1 MLTSMLDSWSALY
14 SDHASL
20 RTAIEFA
27 HVGGLLAGG
36 GSAFAADLAIVRGR
50 DLQLLKH
57 SHALVIG
64 GLVAL
69 FISGALLF
77 AADVD
82 TYLYSRVYWIKIAL
96 ILVLLVN
103 GAVLW
108 RAERRAAA
116 GEDEAWKTLHFTAI
130 ASLMLWFATTL
141 AGAALPNIG

>member
-1 MLTSMLDSWSALY
+1 MLGGILDSWSALY
-14 SDHASL
+14 SNHASL

-36 GSAFAADLAIVRGR
+36 GSAFAADLALMRGR
-50 DLQLLKH
+50 DPQFLKQTH
-57 SHALVIG
+57 TLVVG
-64 GLVAL
+64 GLFAL
-69 FISGALLF
+69 FISGILLF

-82 TYLYSRVYWIKIAL
+82 TYLYSRVYWIKIGL
-96 ILVLLVN
+96 VVILTVN

-116 GEDEAWKTLHFTAI
+116 GDTGAWAALRYTAI
-130 ASLMLWFATTL
+130 ISLILWFATTL

>member
-1 MLTSMLDSWSALY
+1 MLAGILDSWSALY
-14 SDHASL
+14 SNHASL

-36 GSAFAADLAIVRGR
+36 GSALAADLAIVRGG
-50 DLQLLKH
+50 DPQLLKRTH
-57 SHALVIG
+57 VLVIA

-69 FISGALLF
+69 FASGILLF

-96 ILVLLVN
+96 IVVLLVN

-116 GEDEAWKTLHFTAI
+116 GENDAWKTLHYTAI
-130 ASLMLWFATTL
+130 ASLILWFATTL

>member
-1 MLTSMLDSWSALY
+1 MLSGMLDSWSALY
-14 SDHASL
+14 SNHASL

-36 GSAFAADLAIVRGR
+36 GSALAADLAIMRGG
-50 DLQLLKH
+50 DPQLLKH
-57 SHALVIG
+57 THVLVVA

-69 FISGALLF
+69 FASGVLLF

-82 TYLYSRVYWIKIAL
+82 TYLYSRVYWIKMAL
-96 ILVLLVN
+96 IVVLLVN
-103 GAVLW
+103 GIVLW

-116 GEDEAWKTLHFTAI
+116 GDNDAWTVLHRTAI
-130 ASLMLWFATTL
+130 VSLLVWFATTL